1 MRVVVQKVT
10 EAAVLVGGEIIGEI
24 GKGFMLLVGI
34 GKEDAQEDVCYIARK
49 VANLRVFEDEE
60 GKMNR
65 SLKDVGGDILSI
77 SQFTLFADTKKGN
90 RPSYIKASKPE
101 IAIPLY
107 ESFVQQM
114 EKELGKKVQTGQ
126 FGADMKVS
134 LVNEGP
140 VTIIIDTKNKE

>member
-49 VANLRVFEDEE
+49 VANLRDFEDEE

-90 RPSYIKASKPE
+90 RPSFINAAAPETSEALYQEFNERLRAEGFSVAS
-101 IAIPLY
+101 
-107 ESFVQQM
+107 
-114 EKELGKKVQTGQ
+114 GK
-126 FGADMKVS
+126 FGAHMAVS
-134 LVNEGP
+134 LVNDGP
-140 VTIIIDTKNKE
+140 VTIIIDSKNK

>member
-24 GKGFMLLVGI
+24 GKGFMLLGGI

-90 RPSYIKASKPE
+90 RPSFINAAAPETGEALYQEFNERLRAEGFSVAS
-101 IAIPLY
+101 
-107 ESFVQQM
+107 
-114 EKELGKKVQTGQ
+114 GK
-126 FGADMKVS
+126 FGAHMAVS
-134 LVNEGP
+134 LVNDGP
-140 VTIIIDTKNKE
+140 VTIIIDSKNK

>member
-34 GKEDAQEDVCYIARK
+34 GKEDAQEDVCYLARK

-90 RPSYIKASKPE
+90 RPSFIKAAAPE
-101 IAIPLY
+101 TGEALY
-107 ESFVQQM
+107 QEFNERLRAEGFSVAS
-114 EKELGKKVQTGQ
+114 GK
-126 FGADMKVS
+126 FGAHMAVS
-134 LVNEGP
+134 LVNDGP
-140 VTIIIDTKNKE
+140 VTIIIDSKNK

>member
-34 GKEDAQEDVCYIARK
+34 GKEDSQEDVCYLARK

-65 SLKDVGGDILSI
+65 
-77 SQFTLFADTKKGN
+77 
-90 RPSYIKASKPE
+90 
-101 IAIPLY
+101 
-107 ESFVQQM
+107 
-114 EKELGKKVQTGQ
+114 
-126 FGADMKVS
+126 
-134 LVNEGP
+134 
-140 VTIIIDTKNKE
+140 

>member
-34 GKEDAQEDVCYIARK
+34 GKEDAQEDVCYLARK

-90 RPSYIKASKPE
+90 RPSFINAAAPE
-101 IAIPLY
+101 TGEALY
-107 ESFVQQM
+107 QEF
-114 EKELGKKVQTGQ
+114 
-126 FGADMKVS
+126 
-134 LVNEGP
+134 NERLRAEG
-140 VTIIIDTKNKE
+140 

>member
-34 GKEDAQEDVCYIARK
+34 GKEDAQEDVCYLARK

-60 GKMNR
+60 
-65 SLKDVGGDILSI
+65 DVGGDILSI

-90 RPSYIKASKPE
+90 RPSFINAAAPETGEALYQEFNERLRAEGFSVAS
-101 IAIPLY
+101 
-107 ESFVQQM
+107 
-114 EKELGKKVQTGQ
+114 GK
-126 FGADMKVS
+126 FGAHMAVS
-134 LVNEGP
+134 LVNDGP
-140 VTIIIDTKNKE
+140 VTIIIDSKNK

>member
-60 GKMNR
+60 GNMNR

-90 RPSYIKASKPE
+90 RPNFITAAAPE
-101 IAIPLY
+101 
-107 ESFVQQM
+107 
-114 EKELGKKVQTGQ
+114 T
-126 FGADMKVS
+126 D
-134 LVNEGP
+134 
-140 VTIIIDTKNKE
+140 

>member
-77 SQFTLFADTKKGN
+77 SQLTLFADTKKGN
-90 RPSYIKASKPE
+90 RPSFNNAATPETGDELYQEFNERLRAEGFSVAS
-101 IAIPLY
+101 
-107 ESFVQQM
+107 
-114 EKELGKKVQTGQ
+114 GK
-126 FGADMKVS
+126 FGAHIAVS
-134 LVNEGP
+134 LVNDGP
-140 VTIIIDTKNKE
+140 VTIIIDSKNK

>member
-24 GKGFMLLVGI
+24 DKGFMLLVGI

-90 RPSYIKASKPE
+90 RPSFINAAAPKPARRSIKS
-101 IAIPLY
+101 
-107 ESFVQQM
+107 SM
-114 EKELGKKVQTGQ
+114 NG
-126 FGADMKVS
+126 
-134 LVNEGP
+134 
-140 VTIIIDTKNKE
+140 